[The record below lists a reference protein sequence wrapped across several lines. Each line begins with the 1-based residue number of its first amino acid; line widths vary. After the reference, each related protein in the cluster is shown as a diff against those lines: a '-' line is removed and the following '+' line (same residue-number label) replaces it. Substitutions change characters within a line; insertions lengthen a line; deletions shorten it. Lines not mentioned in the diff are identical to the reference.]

1 LRIAYCVLRT
11 AYGAANLGYR
21 VAVILARDLTI
32 EAGIRTLISGASLN
46 LQPGDKVALVGRNGA
61 GKTTLMRTLA
71 GELDPTAGHLARSGV
86 VGYLSQESAL
96 PELDNPDLSALER
109 VLTARDIGGLE
120 VEMEEVRRKMEVEDG
135 EARDRLINRYH
146 RLQVEFDTRGG
157 YAAIAEAKKFA
168 ASVGIETGELDQP
181 VVTMSGGQRRRV
193 ELARVLFQE
202 TDTLL
207 LDEPTNH
214 LDLDA
219 KAWLMDFLGS
229 YRGGLLVVSHDL
241 KLLDES
247 ITSVLAVDG
256 GNLEPYR
263 GNYSH
268 YLAERDRRREQRIR
282 ERKHQDEK
290 IAQLEAGIRRFKG
303 STEKMAKRARSWETR
318 VERLRGELTEVTKLG
333 KDIAVRFPMPE
344 QSGRIPLEGKGLG
357 KAFDDNVVFLDVDVF
372 LERGQRLLIMGL
384 NGAGKTTLLRILA
397 GVDQPDLGEVVIGHN
412 ASLGYYA
419 QEHEQIKKGTTV
431 YEHVRAVSDEP
442 DQTLRSVLG
451 HFLLADKV
459 DQDAGT
465 LSGGE
470 KTKLALCQVVLGGP
484 NVMLLDEPT
493 NNLDPQAQE
502 ALLDALHHYPGT
514 IILVSH
520 DTDFVA
526 RLEIDRAILMP
537 EGNSAYF
544 DQGML
549 ELVALA

>member
-1 LRIAYCVLRT
+1 
-11 AYGAANLGYR
+11 
-21 VAVILARDLTI
+21 VILARDLTI

-46 LQPGDKVALVGRNGA
+46 LQPGDKVGLVGRNGA

-71 GELDPTAGHLARSGV
+71 GELNPADGHLARSGNI
-86 VGYLSQESAL
+86 GYLSQESAL

-109 VLTARDIGGLE
+109 ILTARDIGGLE
-120 VEMEEVRRKMEVEDG
+120 VEIEEVRRKMAVEDG
-135 EARDRLINRYH
+135 EARDRLIRRYD
-146 RLQVEFDTRGG
+146 RLHVEFETRGG

-168 ASVGIETGELDQP
+168 ASVGIETTDLDQP

-214 LDLDA
+214 IDLDA
-219 KAWLMDFLGS
+219 KAWLMDWLAG
-229 YRGGLLVVSHDL
+229 YKGGLLVVSHDMQ
-241 KLLDES
+241 LLDES
-247 ITSVLAVDG
+247 ITSVLAVDDG
-256 GNLEPYR
+256 SLEPYR
-263 GNYSH
+263 GNYTY

-290 IAQLEAGIRRFKG
+290 IARLEEGIRRFKG

-318 VERLRGELTEVTKLG
+318 VERMRTELTEVSKLG
-333 KDIAVRFPMPE
+333 KNITVRFPMPE
-344 QSGRIPLEGKGLG
+344 PSGRIPLEARGVG
-357 KAFDDNVVFLDVDVF
+357 KAFGDNVVFLDVDVF
-372 LERGQRLLIMGL
+372 AERGERILIMGL

-397 GVDQPDLGEVVIGHN
+397 GVDVADLGEVIVGHN
-412 ASLGYYA
+412 ARLGYYA
-419 QEHEQIKKGTTV
+419 QEHEQIQRGQTV
-431 YEHVRAVSDEP
+431 FDHVRAVSMEP

-493 NNLDPQAQE
+493 NNLDPQAQRALLE
-502 ALLDALHHYPGT
+502 ALDHYPGT

-537 EGNSAYF
+537 EGTTAYF
-544 DQGML
+544 NKAML
-549 ELVALA
+549 DLVALA